1 MREREEKAT
10 EALEEGMPSRCPLG
24 DTGHCPKGSV
34 AGHPLSSPFL
44 RLFPPPLDSRSSSD
58 GGSAQS
64 PSPKQ
69 KADVSPEAP
78 KMDLLTVPVVDT
90 EMEARP
96 MTLEEMEDVG
106 KHYRDR
112 KRQNKVPPPAGGTG
126 PGERAGWAHLPTC
139 PSLWPGELW
148 GSQLP
153 YLLAP
158 SSVCMNNTCL
168 PRFLIR

>member
-10 EALEEGMPSRCPLG
+10 EALEEGTPSRCPLG

-44 RLFPPPLDSRSSSD
+44 RLFPPPLDSRSFSD

-78 KMDLLTVPVVDT
+78 KMDLLTVPMVDT

-126 PGERAGWAHLPTC
+126 PGERPQLLAGGALGVPASLPPRSLLCVYEQHLP
-139 PSLWPGELW
+139 PKVSDKM
-148 GSQLP
+148 S
-153 YLLAP
+153 
-158 SSVCMNNTCL
+158 
-168 PRFLIR
+168 

>member
-1 MREREEKAT
+1 
-10 EALEEGMPSRCPLG
+10 MPSRCPLG
-24 DTGHCPKGSV
+24 DTAHCPMGSV
-34 AGHPLSSPFL
+34 AGHPLSSPVL
-44 RLFPPPLDSRSSSD
+44 HLFSPPLDSRSSTD

-69 KADVSPEAP
+69 NANASPEAP

-112 KRQNKVPPPAGGTG
+112 KRQNKVPPPTGEGRGPRAPASGRGSSGG
-126 PGERAGWAHLPTC
+126 PGFLTSSLP
-139 PSLWPGELW
+139 
-148 GSQLP
+148 
-153 YLLAP
+153 LLC
-158 SSVCMNNTCL
+158 V
-168 PRFLIR
+168 